1 MTKEHLLRLLAQNDI
16 DELFRLLRETAQ
28 SELVLLEGQWHDL
41 KTDSRAGVLTQ
52 EQANVEEARIR
63 RRLLELIEGAE
74 KSDRPAAAQTHTN
87 SGYRAVLIGFAL
99 LGCLL
104 LGFFMLKPMFSDKKE
119 PNIEHMD
126 VVETAEKPGSGLKKI
141 PISTDRIDL
150 TAPYV
155 GTTGYQFLEATLS
168 NKSPG
173 YYKLAVRMRC
183 IRPPYG
189 QGVSASSLHMV
200 HGDDEI
206 APYELDF
213 PFVEANTTGAGVLYF
228 EVPKTW
234 DTADLVL
241 YHGAVNV
248 TKAVVPIRF

>member
-1 MTKEHLLRLLAQNDI
+1 MSKEHLRRLLAQNEI
-16 DELFRLLRETAQ
+16 DELFRVLRETAQ
-28 SELVLLEGQWHDL
+28 SELILLEGQWHDL
-41 KTDSRAGVLTQ
+41 KADARAGVLTE

-63 RRLLELIEGAE
+63 RRLLELIEGPGAPA
-74 KSDRPAAAQTHTN
+74 RPANMPRHPGGRTLWI
-87 SGYRAVLIGFAL
+87 GLGILGLVLV
-99 LGCLL
+99 
-104 LGFFMLKPMFSDKKE
+104 GFFSLKLLFS
-119 PNIEHMD
+119 
-126 VVETAEKPGSGLKKI
+126 EKPEPIADKEDAIPTVEKQEADVRKI
-141 PISTDRIDL
+141 PISTEQIDL
-150 TAPYV
+150 TAEYV

-168 NKSPG
+168 SKTPEH
-173 YYKLAVRMRC
+173 YKLAVRMRC

-189 QGVSASSLHMV
+189 QDVSASSLHIV

-213 PFVEANTTGAGVLYF
+213 PFVKANTTGAGVLYF